1 LNAPL
6 WIFSLVYGLVIAS
19 VGAYL
24 VIAPRLQTHAEEML
38 ALSAAI
44 FDNIHQKWEHTVGRT
59 RLRELEDALSQ
70 IAAGEP
76 MRLDLPGWLS

>member
-1 LNAPL
+1 
-6 WIFSLVYGLVIAS
+6 
-19 VGAYL
+19 
-24 VIAPRLQTHAEEML
+24 ML
-38 ALSAAI
+38 ALSAAS